1 MLKTV
6 APALS
11 VIVNG
16 TAQEVAPGTT
26 VAQLLE
32 EWSCPLDGIAV
43 ACNRDVVPRSRWAST
58 ALADGDHVEIVT
70 AAAGG

>member
-6 APALS
+6 DRALS
-11 VIVNG
+11 VTVNG
-16 TAQEVAPGTT
+16 TTQVVAPGTT
-26 VAQLLE
+26 VAQLLG
-32 EWSCPLDGIAV
+32 EWSGPLDGIAV

-58 ALADGDHVEIVT
+58 ALVDGDHVEIVT